1 MKKKQF
7 LVACMPAVI
16 TLLIVLMNVLAENKV
31 TTLYKRASAALEE
44 QNYAAVE
51 TYLSQI
57 EAIAPEYAPQY
68 ALSAERYLQRG
79 QGNRQLAYQELERGI
94 QNTGSKYL
102 ISLADRLA
110 HGDTSLVETTGSP
123 SLPQTRPEEWSAAP
137 SQATTPQQNNTA
149 VLYTTMNY
157 DFIVRY
163 PDSQMEDSVQLIAG
177 EGLDSENWTWTSS
190 NPTIASV
197 DESGVVHCGNQVG
210 EAKITAQSSRNR
222 VAECWVCI
230 IEPVIHYDNEFREYC
245 YISEGNLYI
254 QEQEEDWD
262 DSENESP
269 NIAQVWTETGSV
281 TEFLP
286 LNAVRGDSLVGAAEP
301 TYTPPAVELPDAD
314 MVDENGFPI
323 YKTSTPPPES
333 TQQPS
338 DTEGDTVSL
347 ELVLGWQSLYFSGEY
362 RIPEH
367 LRFNGKAVTPDS
379 VTLSGNLAYIT
390 SLHIPASLT
399 NVQMG
404 YKNPFSDY
412 PQLES
417 ITVEA
422 GNPAYKTVD
431 GALLTADGTEL
442 IAYPVASPETE
453 FSIPE
458 GVITIDPYAFSN
470 NQNLTTLHIPASVTE
485 FGQGTAACALNSI
498 TLDSGNTAFQVQDG
512 MLMNSAGTEILT
524 IAAAAVPENF
534 TIPAQVA
541 SIHGELF
548 TKNTRIKQLTVESTS
563 LGDLDL
569 NDFTGLETLVING
582 NVDWLRYRTSD
593 ESDANLQELT
603 INGKVREVVFERG
616 ESSPIDRVGENMVV
630 TLNTPVEKLDARG
643 FSLKL
648 VHPENVTTELGIRC
662 FDSDAIPA
670 LSPTLQ
676 NITLYLCAQEISD
689 LEFLRPCTSLES
701 LILWHG
707 SVKDLSALMDLPSL
721 TSVRMYVYRLEG
733 EASKQIVQT
742 LQERG
747 IDVYCG

>member
-68 ALSAERYLQRG
+68 ALSAERYLRTG
-79 QGNRQLAYQELERGI
+79 QGNRQLAYRELERGI
-94 QNTGSKYL
+94 ENTGSKYL

-110 HGDTSLVETTGSP
+110 HGDTSLVDTTGSAG
-123 SLPQTRPEEWSAAP
+123 LPQTRPEAWSADLSSSA
-137 SQATTPQQNNTA
+137 APQQNNA
-149 VLYTTMNY
+149 ALLQAAMNY

-163 PDSQMEDSVQLIAG
+163 PDSQMEDSVQLVAG
-177 EGLDSENWTWTSS
+177 GGLDSENWTWTSS
-190 NPTIASV
+190 NPAIASV
-197 DESGVVHCGNQVG
+197 DERGVVHCGNQVG
-210 EAKITAQSSRNR
+210 EAKITAQSSSRR

-230 IEPVIHYDNEFREYC
+230 LEPVIYYDNKFSEYC

-254 QEQEEDWD
+254 QEQEEEWD
-262 DSENESP
+262 DSEDESP
-269 NIAQVWTETGSV
+269 DIAEVWAETGSV

-286 LNAVRGDSLVGAAEP
+286 LNAVRGDSLAGAAEP
-301 TYTPPAVELPDAD
+301 AYTPAVELPDAD

-323 YKTSTPPPES
+323 YKTSTPGPES

-338 DTEGDTVSL
+338 AAEGDPVSL

-367 LRFNGKAVTPDS
+367 LRFNGKVVTPDS
-379 VTLSGNLAYIT
+379 VELSGNLANIT

-412 PQLES
+412 TQLES
-417 ITVEA
+417 ITVED

-470 NQNLTTLHIPASVTE
+470 NRNLTTLHIPASVTE
-485 FGQGTAACALNSI
+485 FGRGTTACALNSI
-498 TLDSGNTAFQVQDG
+498 TLDSGNTAFQVQNG

-534 TIPAQVA
+534 TIPDQVT

-603 INGKVREVVFERG
+603 INGKVREVIFERG

-648 VHPENVTTELGIRC
+648 VHPENITTELGIRC

-676 NITLYLCAQEISD
+676 NITLDLCAQEISD

-701 LILWHG
+701 LIIWHG
-707 SVKDLSALMDLPSL
+707 NVKDLSALMDLPSL
-721 TSVRMYVYRLEG
+721 TSVRMYVYKLEG
-733 EASKQIVQT
+733 EESKQIVQT

-747 IDVYCG
+747 IDVHCG

>member
-137 SQATTPQQNNTA
+137 FQATTPQQNNTA

-163 PDSQMEDSVQLIAG
+163 LDSQMEDSVQLIAG
-177 EGLDSENWTWTSS
+177 GGLDSENWTWTSS

-262 DSENESP
+262 DSEDESP
-269 NIAQVWTETGSV
+269 DIAQVWAETGSV

-286 LNAVRGDSLVGAAEP
+286 LNAVRGDSLVGAAESA
-301 TYTPPAVELPDAD
+301 YTPPAVELPDAD

-323 YKTSTPPPES
+323 YKTSTPLPES
-333 TQQPS
+333 TQQLS
-338 DTEGDTVSL
+338 AAEGDTVSL
-347 ELVLGWQSLYFSGEY
+347 DLVLGWQSLYFSGEY

-367 LRFNGKAVTPDS
+367 LRFNGKVVTPDS
-379 VTLSGNLAYIT
+379 VELSGNLANIT

-412 PQLES
+412 TQLES
-417 ITVEA
+417 ITVED

-616 ESSPIDRVGENMVV
+616 KSSPIDRVGENMVV

-701 LILWHG
+701 LILWYG
-707 SVKDLSALMDLPSL
+707 TVKDLSALMDLPSL
-721 TSVRMYVYRLEG
+721 TSLRLHLYDFEG
-733 EASKQIVQT
+733 ETSKQIVQT
-742 LQERG
+742 LKERG
-747 IDVYCG
+747 VDITYY

>member
-7 LVACMPAVI
+7 LVACIPAVI

-31 TTLYKRASAALEE
+31 MTLYKKASAALEE

-57 EAIAPEYAPQY
+57 GAIAPEYAPQY
-68 ALSAERYLQRG
+68 ALSAERYLQTG

-94 QNTGSKYL
+94 RNTGSKYL

-110 HGDTSLVETTGSP
+110 HGDTSLAEATGST
-123 SLPQTRPEEWSAAP
+123 SLQQTRPEEWPVDP
-137 SQATTPQQNNTA
+137 SQSTTPQQNNTA
-149 VLYTTMNY
+149 ILYTTMNY

-163 PDSQMEDSVQLIAG
+163 PDSQMEDSVQLIA
-177 EGLDSENWTWTSS
+177 EGDPDSENWTWTSS

-210 EAKITAQSSRNR
+210 EAKITAKNSKNR
-222 VAECWVCI
+222 VAECWVCV
-230 IEPVIHYDNEFREYC
+230 IEPIIYYDDKFNEYC

-254 QEQEEDWD
+254 QEQEEDLSD
-262 DSENESP
+262 GGNESP
-269 NIAQVWTETGSV
+269 DVAQVWAETGSV
-281 TEFLP
+281 TELLP
-286 LNAVRGDSLVGAAEP
+286 LNAVHGDSLVGSAEP
-301 TYTPPAVELPDAD
+301 AYTHSIELPDAD
-314 MVDENGFPI
+314 MVDENGFPV
-323 YKTSTPPPES
+323 YKTSTPLPES

-338 DTEGDTVSL
+338 AAEGDAVSL
-347 ELVLGWQSLYFSGEY
+347 RLVLGWPSLYFSGEY

-367 LRFNGKAVTPDS
+367 LRFNGKTVTPES

-399 NVQMG
+399 DIQMG
-404 YKNPFSDY
+404 YRNPFSDY
-412 PQLES
+412 TQLES

-422 GNPAYKTVD
+422 GNPGYKTVD

-458 GVITIDPYAFSN
+458 GVTTIAPYAFSN
-470 NQNLTTLHIPASVTE
+470 NRNLTTLHIPASVNE
-485 FGQGTAACALNSI
+485 FGQGTMARALNNI

-512 MLMNSAGTEILT
+512 VLMNSAGTQILT
-524 IAAAAVPENF
+524 MAAAAMPENY
-534 TIPAQVA
+534 TIPAQVT

-548 TKNTRIKQLTVESTS
+548 TKNTRIKQLTVESAS
-563 LGDLDL
+563 LDELDL
-569 NDFTGLETLVING
+569 YDFTGLETLVVNG
-582 NVDWLRYRTSD
+582 NIDWLRYKTSD
-593 ESDANLQELT
+593 ASDANLQELT

-616 ESSPIDRVGENMVV
+616 VSSPFDRVGDDMVV
-630 TLNTPVEKLDARG
+630 TLNTPVERLDARG

-648 VHPENVTTELGIRC
+648 VHPENATIELELR

-670 LSPTLQ
+670 LSPTLR
-676 NITLYLCAQEISD
+676 NLTLDLSGQEISD
-689 LEFLRPCTSLES
+689 LEFLRSCTSLES
-701 LILWHG
+701 LIVWHG
-707 SVKDLSALMDLPSL
+707 TVKDLSALMDLPSL
-721 TSVRMYVYRLEG
+721 KSLRLYMYDFDG
-733 EASKQIVQT
+733 ETSKQIVQT

-747 IDVYCG
+747 IDITYS